1 MNKNMI
7 PNDTKKPNETSGLRI
22 GFAASTTRGC
32 TDPQARKIANII
44 HNYLKGTSS
53 TDEAKKEVR
62 SITSR
67 WKKIT
72 SI

>member
-1 MNKNMI
+1 MI

-22 GFAASTTRGC
+22 GFAAATTRGC
-32 TDPQARKIANII
+32 NLDQAKKIANII
-44 HNYLKGTSS
+44 HNFLKGDSS
-53 TDEAKKEVR
+53 VEDAKKKVR
-62 SITSR
+62 SITSK